1 MRYQMHPYDMYM
13 LENKIY
19 VYSGYTC
26 GYLSHIAYFR
36 VQLAEQRIVAE
47 IVTRQ
52 SLPKTSV
59 VRVSKRG
66 LSDIESNTTVASHLR
81 QNL

>member
-1 MRYQMHPYDMYM
+1 M
-13 LENKIY
+13 E
-19 VYSGYTC
+19 
-26 GYLSHIAYFR
+26 F
-36 VQLAEQRIVAE
+36 
-47 IVTRQ
+47 VTRQ

-81 QNL
+81 QNLQRRINRRGWTNRAVDDDSDGIDGRVAVMI

>member
-1 MRYQMHPYDMYM
+1 MYM

-19 VYSGYTC
+19 VYSRYTC
-26 GYLSHIAYFR
+26 GCLSHIRVRISRQPYFR
-36 VQLAEQRIVAE
+36 LQLAEQRILVE
-47 IVTRQ
+47 IATRQ